1 MRLSVV
7 VPVYNA
13 EGTLSRCIDSLL
25 QQEVEGYEV
34 LLVDD
39 GSTDGSFALME
50 AYQKQ
55 RPDVIRI
62 FQKPNGGLSDARNF
76 GMDQARGEFLSFV
89 DSDDFVVEGC
99 YPALLNTAEETGCDV
114 LFFDACRDFLS
125 HQQPMAA
132 LPNVGE
138 SSFVTTKTY
147 LLSMPCAWNKLIK
160 TRLFRENRLRF
171 PVGIWYED
179 LALIPQL
186 ALYAEKIY
194 YQKQCFYHYV
204 QSENSITRHE
214 GFREKWWDIYAAV
227 TYLQKGIG
235 GVYPQEMEYLFWYHF
250 LYETSLRYYPFGKT
264 EKLKE
269 IAAITRREYPGWWKN
284 PYVKQLASRNQ
295 RLVSWLFYHRLTGC
309 LRMGQKIKRLLRR
322 TK

>member
-50 AYQKQ
+50 AYQKR

-171 PVGIWYED
+171 PVGIIRRS
-179 LALIPQL
+179 ASTIMSTRKIPSC
-186 ALYAEKIY
+186 A
-194 YQKQCFYHYV
+194 
-204 QSENSITRHE
+204 TRAS
-214 GFREKWWDIYAAV
+214 GKNG
-227 TYLQKGIG
+227 GISMR
-235 GVYPQEMEYLFWYHF
+235 P
-250 LYETSLRYYPFGKT
+250 
-264 EKLKE
+264 
-269 IAAITRREYPGWWKN
+269 
-284 PYVKQLASRNQ
+284 
-295 RLVSWLFYHRLTGC
+295 
-309 LRMGQKIKRLLRR
+309 
-322 TK
+322 

>member
-50 AYQKQ
+50 AYQKR

-160 TRLFRENRLRF
+160 TRLFRWGSGMRIWLLSPSSPYMRKKFIIKSSASTIMSNRKIPSCATRASGKNG
-171 PVGIWYED
+171 GISMR
-179 LALIPQL
+179 P
-186 ALYAEKIY
+186 
-194 YQKQCFYHYV
+194 
-204 QSENSITRHE
+204 
-214 GFREKWWDIYAAV
+214 
-227 TYLQKGIG
+227 
-235 GVYPQEMEYLFWYHF
+235 
-250 LYETSLRYYPFGKT
+250 
-264 EKLKE
+264 
-269 IAAITRREYPGWWKN
+269 
-284 PYVKQLASRNQ
+284 
-295 RLVSWLFYHRLTGC
+295 
-309 LRMGQKIKRLLRR
+309 
-322 TK
+322 